1 MIGRRVRAVLLALV
15 TGALGGGGA
24 AGQACSWDWVGEDP
38 ASIGIGRLLC
48 VGGECEINLPEP
60 DGGRAH
66 RFSTEPMVTELAPPA
81 RGILRDLDVIVAVD
95 SVPITTLEGGRR
107 LARIEVGV
115 PVTLKIRRAAERI
128 DVRLVPV
135 PGCPT
140 GALSVR
146 RRPPGSR

>member
-1 MIGRRVRAVLLALV
+1 MGSRARGVLLSLAM
-15 TGALGGGGA
+15 GAMGWGGA
-24 AGQACSWDWVGEDP
+24 AGQACSWDWVGQNP
-38 ASIGIGRLLC
+38 ASIGIGRFLC

-81 RGILRDLDVIVAVD
+81 LGILRDLDVIVAVD
-95 SVPITTLEGGRR
+95 GVPITTLEGGRR

-115 PVTLKIRRAAERI
+115 PVTLGIRREAERI